1 MLLFCI
7 QEKLYGKVA
16 DSEMVEEHVNQVL
29 LEADDTYV
37 SFVMVSML
45 IILATLVELGDF
57 FCSLII
63 ELQLSIIE

>member
-1 MLLFCI
+1 
-7 QEKLYGKVA
+7 
-16 DSEMVEEHVNQVL
+16 MVEEHVNQVL

-63 ELQLSIIE
+63 ELQLSIIEYSN